1 MFSHHLSSHEA
12 NELSAWLRLS
22 LTDGVGNETARQWLA
37 AYGLPQ
43 AIFEADPGALRGP
56 AIERLRR
63 AIETVPEALPALLAC
78 TLDWRAGRRRAPLCA
93 RAARTICTWPLAYSF
108 ASWTRPRCA

>member
-43 AIFEADPGALRGP
+43 AIFEADPDALSASP
-56 AIERLRR
+56 SERLRR
-63 AIETVPEALPALLAC
+63 AIETVPDRRLAALPHYGPYPAIGATCAAL
-78 TLDWRAGRRRAPLCA
+78 TRRG
-93 RAARTICTWPLAYSF
+93 SGQ
-108 ASWTRPRCA
+108 